1 MKYRTAPV
9 FLCLA
14 FVAVTV
20 LSCARE
26 MPVGRNWEDIIRT
39 YQDDGHTAD
48 YEKLTLLN
56 LALAE
61 TGQLAD
67 KGFHYTQAGSDG
79 IFVPWAQTTQTGE
92 LLSDIYWSMGHVAY
106 AQRMAMETNV
116 LDEEDY
122 NTSMMVRLIE
132 TNLVYGAYDVARKY
146 IDILEQDKSFRKLA
160 SSYRRFLGNDE
171 AIEADPI
178 LGPKRKC
185 IPEQDFISL
194 VRGIDEDLK
203 DIIRANPSYH
213 NAIEYLGVIYLLDCE
228 MDKFK
233 AMLDEFYGTE
243 ALPELPAS
251 FAEAACMLSEI
262 NRDYWKTVGVSQE
275 TYNRYRDFK
284 KRLGTGLSMDKF
296 KDTFWFYI
304 MRVNN
309 Q

>member
-1 MKYRTAPV
+1 MMKHILPIVLLLSLGT
-9 FLCLA
+9 L
-14 FVAVTV
+14 
-20 LSCARE
+20 LSCQ
-26 MPVGRNWEDIIRT
+26 RT
-39 YQDDGHTAD
+39 ISPSFDPEEVIASYVDDGQMVD
-48 YEKLTLLN
+48 YMKLARLN

-67 KGFHYTQAGSDG
+67 KAFHYTQAGSNG
-79 IFVPWAQTTQTGE
+79 ILVPWGMTVESGE
-92 LLSDIYWSMGHVAY
+92 SLSDAYWSMGHVAY

-116 LDEEDY
+116 LDEDDY
-122 NTSMMVRLIE
+122 NPSMMIRLIE

-146 IDILEQDKSFRKLA
+146 IEILEQDKSFRKLA
-160 SSYRRFLGNDE
+160 SSYRKFLGNDE

-185 IPEQDFISL
+185 IPEKDFISL

-203 DIIRANPSYH
+203 DIIRANPSYQ

-233 AMLDEFYGTE
+233 GMLDEFYGTE
-243 ALPELPAS
+243 ALPTLPAS

-262 NRDYWKTVGVSQE
+262 DRDYWKAVGVRPE

-284 KRLGTGLSMDKF
+284 KRLFTGLIMAKF
-296 KDTFWFYI
+296 NDTFCYYI
-304 MRVNN
+304 MSVNI

>member
-1 MKYRTAPV
+1 MTHRTTII
-9 FLCLA
+9 LLSL
-14 FVAVTV
+14 TV
-20 LSCARE
+20 LTPTALSCVRE
-26 MPVGRNWEDIIRT
+26 LPVQRDWGGIIQS

-48 YEKLTLLN
+48 YEKLTRLN

-67 KGFHYTQAGSDG
+67 KVFHYTQAGSDG
-79 IFVPWAQTTQTGE
+79 IFIPWAQTPQTGE

-116 LDEEDY
+116 LDEDDY
-122 NTSMMVRLIE
+122 NPSMMIRLIE
-132 TNLVYGAYDVARKY
+132 TNLVYGAYDVAQKF
-146 IDILEQDKSFRKLA
+146 IDILEQDKSLRKLA
-160 SSYRRFLGNDE
+160 SSYRCFLGNDE

-178 LGPKRKC
+178 LGPRRKC
-185 IPEQDFISL
+185 IPEKDFISL

-233 AMLDEFYGTE
+233 GMLDEFYGTE
-243 ALPELPAS
+243 ALPTLPDS

-262 NRDYWKTVGVSQE
+262 DRDYWKTVGVRPE

-296 KDTFWFYI
+296 NDTFWYYI